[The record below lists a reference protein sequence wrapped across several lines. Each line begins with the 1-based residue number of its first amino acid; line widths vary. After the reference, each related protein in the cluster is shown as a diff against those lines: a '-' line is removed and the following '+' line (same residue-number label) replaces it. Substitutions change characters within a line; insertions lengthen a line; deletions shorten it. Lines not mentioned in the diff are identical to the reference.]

1 MEWIIRP
8 IDSTKC
14 LKMKKIKNAEKIEL
28 TSRNYYKP
36 VQLPLKIMRLGD
48 EQVLWHEHKDFYELV
63 IVCNGSA
70 RNENNIHTEII
81 HAGNVFLM
89 PEQTSHRYYDLKNF
103 RYYNILFHPCL
114 LKMGGDMVHLESLA
128 GYRTLFDFQFNGE
141 NRCSKLLTLNE
152 AALTKVVVMLSE
164 LYEELTNRQPGWYE
178 SAYFMFMRILVT
190 LLRES
195 PQTENSASENVFP
208 IGKALRLMEHDC
220 TQKFTLRTL
229 ADTAGM
235 SMSCFRHNFT
245 RITGLPPMEYLMT
258 LRLRKALLLLNGP
271 SPVSVVAELSG
282 FSDSN
287 YFSRLVRKYFNCSP
301 LEIRRKYNSGELDPD
316 ILLKKLQS
324 TRLHTDE
331 DKN

>member
-103 RYYNILFHPCL
+103 RYYNILFHPDYQEKSIL
-114 LKMGGDMVHLESLA
+114 P
-128 GYRTLFDFQFNGE
+128 
-141 NRCSKLLTLNE
+141 NRR
-152 AALTKVVVMLSE
+152 
-164 LYEELTNRQPGWYE
+164 YQ
-178 SAYFMFMRILVT
+178 
-190 LLRES
+190 
-195 PQTENSASENVFP
+195 
-208 IGKALRLMEHDC
+208 
-220 TQKFTLRTL
+220 
-229 ADTAGM
+229 
-235 SMSCFRHNFT
+235 
-245 RITGLPPMEYLMT
+245 
-258 LRLRKALLLLNGP
+258 
-271 SPVSVVAELSG
+271 
-282 FSDSN
+282 
-287 YFSRLVRKYFNCSP
+287 
-301 LEIRRKYNSGELDPD
+301 
-316 ILLKKLQS
+316 
-324 TRLHTDE
+324 
-331 DKN
+331 